1 MPLLQMTYIR
11 PKRHAD
17 RKLRQDSEGED
28 ERDTPKVKQI
38 DLYMKRQIYT
48 RKGRFIQ
55 EKIDLNKKRQIY
67 TRKDRF
73 KQEKVDLNKKRQIH
87 KEKRC
92 FNKKDRLL

>member
-38 DLYMKRQIYT
+38 DLYKRRQIYT

-55 EKIDLNKKRQIY
+55 EKIDLYKKRQIY

-73 KQEKVDLNKKRQIH
+73 IQEKIDLNKKRQI
-87 KEKRC
+87 
-92 FNKKDRLL
+92 